1 MYYFIVNPNAGCG
14 KGGRLW
20 RAVAIYLEKHQV
32 EYEAYLTA
40 GRGDARN
47 IARELTDGNR
57 EPQVIVAVG
66 GDGTMN
72 EVLDGLVFCGPLTL
86 GYIPAGSGQRL

>member
-66 GDGTMN
+66 GDGTTSFTALRLSNSSSVM
-72 EVLDGLVFCGPLTL
+72 PLK
-86 GYIPAGSGQRL
+86 

>member
-57 EPQVIVAVG
+57 
-66 GDGTMN
+66 
-72 EVLDGLVFCGPLTL
+72 
-86 GYIPAGSGQRL
+86 

>member
-40 GRGDARN
+40 CLLYTSSKTAGRRSTAS
-47 IARELTDGNR
+47 A
-57 EPQVIVAVG
+57 
-66 GDGTMN
+66 
-72 EVLDGLVFCGPLTL
+72 
-86 GYIPAGSGQRL
+86 